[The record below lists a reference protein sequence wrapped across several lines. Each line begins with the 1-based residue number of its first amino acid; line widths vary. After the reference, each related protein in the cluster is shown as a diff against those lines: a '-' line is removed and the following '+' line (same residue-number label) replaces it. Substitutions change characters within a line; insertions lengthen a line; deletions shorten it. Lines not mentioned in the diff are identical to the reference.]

1 MNNFIKLNSS
11 LSLSLSLPD
20 HLEFFKTLVIY
31 DSSDTPNFQRD
42 LKFFEDSGYGEILK
56 ER

>member
-11 LSLSLSLPD
+11 FLDHPD
-20 HLEFFKTLVIY
+20 HFEFVKTPVFS

-42 LKFFEDSGYGEILK
+42 LKFFEDSGYGGIQIL
-56 ER
+56 